1 MLITA
6 LVVAGGAIATVI
18 DVRQRR
24 VPNALTMTMAG
35 VGLVLAM
42 AGIGNVSVGASL
54 AGLGLGLALLLPA
67 HVLGATGAGDVK
79 LLAAFGAL
87 LGPAGIFAAF
97 LRSAIAGGAI
107 ALVVAMSRGRF
118 LQTLERT
125 ALLVTIRRRAVGII
139 EDPAA
144 NNRFPYAP
152 AIALGAT
159 MAVLGW

>member
-1 MLITA
+1 MLLTA
-6 LVVAGGAIATVI
+6 IVIAGSVIATVVDI
-18 DVRQRR
+18 RERR
-24 VPNALTMTMAG
+24 VPNVLTMTMAA

-42 AGIGNVSVGASL
+42 AGIGSASVGASL
-54 AGLGLGLALLLPA
+54 AGLGLGLVLLLPA
-67 HVLGATGAGDVK
+67 HMLGAMGAGDVK

-97 LRSAIAGGAI
+97 LRAGIAGGAI

-125 ALLVTIRRRAVGII
+125 ALLVTIRRQAVALV
-139 EDPAA
+139 EDPTA

-152 AIALGAT
+152 AIAIGAT